1 MKTTDIKKRLKKN
14 RKMSAITIRMPED
27 VVDDLKKIAP
37 ELGFSGYKPLIR
49 YYIGEG
55 LRRDLETLDR
65 KKLDKLIIKLRE
77 RGVDQKIIKA
87 VVNEL

>member
-1 MKTTDIKKRLKKN
+1 MKTTDIKKRLKKD
-14 RKMSAITIRMPED
+14 RIMSAITIRMPED

-37 ELGFSGYKPLIR
+37 ELGFSGYQPLIR

-55 LRRDLETLDR
+55 LRRDLETLDS

-87 VVNEL
+87 AVNEL